1 MLVSIL
7 SYVLAFGV
15 AVAVVG
21 VVRPGHPLLVI
32 AVGDLAAT
40 VAIFAISV
48 ALDNSSVYDPYW
60 SVKPAVIAGY
70 YLWTLD
76 SSVGARQLLVAGLV
90 FLYSIRLTTNFYR
103 DWPGLSKEDFRYVRF
118 RRRFPRF
125 YWPVSFV
132 GIHFFP
138 TVMVYLGCL
147 PLFGIMRDGGAPLG
161 LLDVA
166 GAAIMLGAILLAFV
180 ADEQL
185 RNFRADSANAGKG
198 IEHGL
203 WKRSRH
209 PNYLGEVCTWWGL
222 YLFGLAAALRWWW
235 TGVGAVAITLMFVFV
250 SIPMMEERAMETR
263 EGYQDYRERTPRLL
277 PFRR

>member
-1 MLVSIL
+1 MRRAGRADLNNLRDSKKAGVLASIL
-7 SYVLAFGV
+7 SYVVAFGV
-15 AVAVVG
+15 AVAAVG
-21 VVRPGHPLLVI
+21 LVRPGHPLLVI

-40 VAIFAISV
+40 V
-48 ALDNSSVYDPYW
+48 
-60 SVKPAVIAGY
+60 AVIAGY

-90 FLYSIRLTTNFYR
+90 FLYSLRLTTNFYR

-118 RRRFPRF
+118 RRRFSRF
-125 YWPVSFV
+125 YRPVGFV

-147 PLFGIMRDGGAPLG
+147 PLFGIMRGGDAPPG
-161 LLDVA
+161 LLDAA
-166 GAAIMLGAILLAFV
+166 GAAVMLGAILLALV

-185 RNFRADSANAGKG
+185 RGFRADPANAGKG
-198 IEHGL
+198 IERGL

-209 PNYLGEVCTWWGL
+209 PNYLGEVWTWWGL
-222 YLFGLAAALRWWW
+222 YLFGLAAGLRWWW
-235 TGVGAVAITLMFVFV
+235 TGMGAAAITLMFVFV

-263 EGYQDYRERTPRLL
+263 EGYQEYRERTPRLL
-277 PFRR
+277 PLRR

>member
-1 MLVSIL
+1 M
-7 SYVLAFGV
+7 SYGVAFGV
-15 AVAVVG
+15 AVAAVG
-21 VVRPGHPLLVI
+21 AVRPGHPLLVI

-76 SSVGARQLLVAGLV
+76 SGVGARQLLVAGLV
-90 FLYSIRLTTNFYR
+90 FLYSLRLTTNFYR
-103 DWPGLSKEDFRYVRF
+103 DWPGLTKEDFRYLRF
-118 RRRFPRF
+118 RRRFPRY

-138 TVMVYLGCL
+138 TLMVYLGCL
-147 PLFGIMRDGGAPLG
+147 PLFGVMRSGGAPLG
-161 LLDVA
+161 PLDGA
-166 GAAIMLGAILLAFV
+166 GTAVMLGAIMLAFA

-185 RNFRADSANAGKG
+185 RSFRANPQNAGRS
-198 IEHGL
+198 IERGL
-203 WKRSRH
+203 WRCSRH
-209 PNYLGEVCTWWGL
+209 PNYLGEVGTWWGL
-222 YLFGLAAALRWWW
+222 YLFALAAGPRWWW
-235 TGVGAVAITLMFVFV
+235 TAVGAVAITLMFVFV
-250 SIPMMEERAMETR
+250 SIPLMEERAVKTR
-263 EGYQDYRERTPRLL
+263 EGYQQYRERTPRLL